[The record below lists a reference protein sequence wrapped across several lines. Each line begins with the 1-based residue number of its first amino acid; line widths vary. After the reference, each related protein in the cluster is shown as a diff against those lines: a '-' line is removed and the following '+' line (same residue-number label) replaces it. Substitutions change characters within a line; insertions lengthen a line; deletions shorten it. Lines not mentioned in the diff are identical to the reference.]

1 MKKSLFFLIALIMIV
16 LVSCSPDVFSHEGQK
31 VTVMVVGLDYAVRY
45 NAVDYLKYKELA
57 NEPKM
62 VRVGSTDSLPHPN
75 NNKKKGC
82 C

>member
-1 MKKSLFFLIALIMIV
+1 MRLRNVKGSSEIIDKSSYIL
-16 LVSCSPDVFSHEGQK
+16 K
-31 VTVMVVGLDYAVRY
+31 
-45 NAVDYLKYKELA
+45 DYLKYKELA